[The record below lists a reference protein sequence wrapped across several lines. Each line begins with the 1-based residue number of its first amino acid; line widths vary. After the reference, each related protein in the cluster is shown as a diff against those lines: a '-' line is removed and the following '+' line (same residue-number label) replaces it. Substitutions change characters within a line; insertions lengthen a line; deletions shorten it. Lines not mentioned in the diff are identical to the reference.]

1 MSVADPN
8 QLILTGE
15 NPFIRL
21 SATDGA
27 PNTTNASFWRII
39 LCPAGPGHVLY
50 LKSELTDDRWRIYSD
65 NIAMARWLQSTVQ
78 GMLNAEMADTTIP
91 VIDAE
96 FTKSGDARYFWTER
110 LVTTDEEIALTWYN
124 IGEPLL
130 IHTQPNAEPGRPYGV
145 CTVLIPA
152 LGARLTRNGIQAVG
166 PTVATG
172 ARGTAVQHLR
182 AGILRK
188 LDGGAVMQLEGKI
201 GIITGA
207 ASGIGAACARV
218 MSREGAKAA
227 ADRSGRCGWPARGR
241 GDRQRLSAPRR
252 DRRSRLAERR
262 IDGRESASAD
272 CMCWSPM
279 PASASWGRRSTCRWP
294 TGGDRWR

>member
-21 SATDGA
+21 SETDGG

-78 GMLNAEMADTTIP
+78 GMLNAETADPTIP

-96 FTKSGDARYFWTER
+96 FSKSGDARDFWTER
-110 LVTTDEEIALTWYN
+110 LETLDEEIALTWYS

-152 LGARLTRNGIQAVG
+152 LGARLSRNGIQAVG
-166 PTVATG
+166 RPW
-172 ARGTAVQHLR
+172 AR
-182 AGILRK
+182 
-188 LDGGAVMQLEGKI
+188 E
-201 GIITGA
+201 
-207 ASGIGAACARV
+207 
-218 MSREGAKAA
+218 REG
-227 ADRSGRCGWPARGR
+227 RPF
-241 GDRQRLSAPRR
+241 
-252 DRRSRLAERR
+252 
-262 IDGRESASAD
+262 
-272 CMCWSPM
+272 
-279 PASASWGRRSTCRWP
+279 STCALAFSESWTATR
-294 TGGDRWR
+294 